1 MTTTLFLRAIACA
14 LILLVAG
21 MLGAPQSGAAEFA
34 TSQTAKTLT
43 AGGAKI
49 TTMSYVKREGM
60 KYGFKIKGGGSSAY
74 KCGKVACYCEGA
86 SDCANLIAANKCSD
100 DFHCAGNSQGP
111 ACVCT
116 QK

>member
-1 MTTTLFLRAIACA
+1 MSAMVLFRVTVSA

-21 MLGAPQSGAAEFA
+21 ALASPYSNAAEFA
-34 TSQTAKTLT
+34 TSKTAKTLT

-49 TTMSYVKREGM
+49 TSMSYVKREGM

-86 SDCANLIAANKCSD
+86 GDCANLIASNQCSD